1 MAKHRSPNCPQ
12 ITFREAIEK
21 GRKVYEKEHVHP
33 TAKEVVAQDLGYSGI
48 NGRSLSLIG
57 ALRQYGILEGTG
69 EALRVS
75 QDAVSYFERD
85 EGPEKDAATQRM
97 IFAPTLFGEL
107 REQFPDKLPSEGNLR
122 HTLVT
127 KGFLPKA
134 AEDVIRVYRANTEL
148 ATSEEKGYDDGD
160 GEGHQELNRM
170 EQGIQTV
177 QQGAARGATIALHNY
192 SFPLSPD
199 TRAELSLKGT
209 ITDEDL
215 DLLRDHIELT
225 IKALKRVTRAKE

>member
-69 EALRVS
+69 EALRVT

-85 EGPEKDAATQRM
+85 DGPEKKAAIQRM
-97 IFAPTLFGEL
+97 IFAPTLFAEL
-107 REQFPDKLPSEGNLR
+107 REQFPEKLPSEGNLR

-134 AEDVIRVYRANTEL
+134 AEDVIRVYRANMEL
-148 ATSEEKGYDDGD
+148 ATSEERGYDVGSD
-160 GEGHQELNRM
+160 EGKEGLNQM
-170 EQGIQTV
+170 EQGPQCG
-177 QQGAARGATIALHNY
+177 QQQAGRATSAVLQSY
-192 SFPLSPD
+192 AFPLSPD
-199 TRAELSLKGT
+199 ARAELSLKGT

-215 DLLRDHIELT
+215 DLLRDHVELT
-225 IKALKRVTRAKE
+225 IKALKRKNRNE